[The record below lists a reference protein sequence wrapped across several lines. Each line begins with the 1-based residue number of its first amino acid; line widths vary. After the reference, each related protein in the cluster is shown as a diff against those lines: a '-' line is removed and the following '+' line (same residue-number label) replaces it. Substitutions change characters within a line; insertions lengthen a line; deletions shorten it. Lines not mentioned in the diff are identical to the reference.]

1 MADFIQD
8 GENLRFAGARSLAMK
23 IRYVG
28 SGQIIG
34 RKIFETAL
42 EGDVSNSLCP
52 SEALGVMLSADVFL

>member
-8 GENLRFAGARSLAMK
+8 GIDLLLAWPRSGLK

-28 SGQIIG
+28 RGQIIG

-42 EGDVSNSLCP
+42 EGDANNSLCP
-52 SEALGVMLSADVFL
+52 SEAFGVMLSADVFS